1 MTSSFTSFRGSPLS
15 QTPAPGTPITS
26 SSSRPNLASSISS
39 LKLMDRLSEKERNPF
54 DDTVDQIKKDH
65 LEAARK
71 VIKGSQVLRE
81 VEEELEYDCERLRGF
96 LNATQ
101 VCSYYSLSQTMG
113 AEMLTSFRM
122 TSDY

>member
-1 MTSSFTSFRGSPLS
+1 
-15 QTPAPGTPITS
+15 
-26 SSSRPNLASSISS
+26 
-39 LKLMDRLSEKERNPF
+39 MDRLSEKERNPF

-101 VCSYYSLSQTMG
+101 VRSYCSVSR
-113 AEMLTSFRM
+113 ML
-122 TSDY
+122 

>member
-1 MTSSFTSFRGSPLS
+1 
-15 QTPAPGTPITS
+15 
-26 SSSRPNLASSISS
+26 
-39 LKLMDRLSEKERNPF
+39 MDRLSEKERNPF